1 MEFECKTS
9 IKGNLERW
17 QGTVKNMINYGSHF
31 EIFIVSRSSIYVIVG
46 KTSRGGFA
54 CIPDWGV
61 SCHLV
66 KLEDFFWNSEQL
78 VSKLGKVDGV
88 TVSTALYY
96 LSKKYM
102 LF

>member
-1 MEFECKTS
+1 MFKCEATIGENK
-9 IKGNLERW
+9 EVW
-17 QGTVKNMINYGSHF
+17 QGNIKNIEDHGSHF

-54 CIPDWGV
+54 CIPDFGV
-61 SCHLV
+61 GCYLV
-66 KLEDFFWNSEQL
+66 KLDDYFWNTEQL
-78 VSKLGKVDGV
+78 ISKLGKVDGV

-96 LSKKYM
+96 MSKRYK